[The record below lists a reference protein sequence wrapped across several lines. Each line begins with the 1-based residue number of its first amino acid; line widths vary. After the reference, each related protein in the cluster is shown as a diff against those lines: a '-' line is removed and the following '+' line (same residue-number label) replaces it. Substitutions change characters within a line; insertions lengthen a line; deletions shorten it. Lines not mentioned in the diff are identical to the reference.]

1 MFVNA
6 DYTAVNFLKRGDKKA
21 FRQIYDRYHKS
32 IFSLALRYLK
42 DQHMAE
48 DATQDIFIKLWI
60 SRGKLDPTKSLK
72 SFLLTCLRNHV
83 LNMIR
88 NQKRRIL
95 AAYQLKE
102 IDHPAT
108 SCTEDELQ
116 YNEYR
121 EILHNGLNKMPER
134 RKEVFQLKM
143 VTDLTNAQIAEKL
156 QISIHT
162 VKVHYKLGSIF
173 IKSHLKKQADIRM
186 NA

>member
-1 MFVNA
+1 MFENA
-6 DYTAVNFLKRGDKKA
+6 TSIEVIRLKKGDKTA
-21 FRQIYDRYHKS
+21 FREIYERYHRS
-32 IFSLALRYLK
+32 IYTLALRYLK
-42 DQHMAE
+42 DHHMAE

-60 SRGKLDPTKSLK
+60 TKERLDPEKSLK
-72 SFLLTCLRNHV
+72 SFLFTCLRNHV

-102 IDHPAT
+102 IHHPVST
-108 SCTEDELQ
+108 CTEDDIQ
-116 YNEYR
+116 YNEYS
-121 EILHNGLNKMPER
+121 EILNDGLDKMPER
-134 RKEVFQLKM
+134 RKEVFRLKM

-162 VKVHYKLGSIF
+162 VKVHYKLGTIF
-173 IKSHLKKQADIRM
+173 IKSHLKNQADIRL